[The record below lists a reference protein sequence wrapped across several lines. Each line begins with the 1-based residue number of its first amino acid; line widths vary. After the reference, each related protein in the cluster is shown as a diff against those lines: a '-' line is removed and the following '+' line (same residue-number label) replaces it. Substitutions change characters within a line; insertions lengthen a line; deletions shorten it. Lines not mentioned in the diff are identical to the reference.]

1 MPAPTAERSALEAL
15 YASTGGEGWLTKT
28 NWMDESM
35 DVSRWHGVTCRKKWD
50 DGGTVTQLEL
60 VDNNLA
66 NALPTELAHLSS
78 VEHFELA
85 DYSITTPTSLRPS
98 RPSWTS

>member
-1 MPAPTAERSALEAL
+1 MNESRPVLEWYGL
-15 YASTGGEGWLTKT
+15 KCLGKRLNSG
-28 NWMDESM
+28 S
-35 DVSRWHGVTCRKKWD
+35 VTR
-50 DGGTVTQLEL
+50 LEL

-85 DYSITTPTSLRPS
+85 HYSITTPTSLRPS